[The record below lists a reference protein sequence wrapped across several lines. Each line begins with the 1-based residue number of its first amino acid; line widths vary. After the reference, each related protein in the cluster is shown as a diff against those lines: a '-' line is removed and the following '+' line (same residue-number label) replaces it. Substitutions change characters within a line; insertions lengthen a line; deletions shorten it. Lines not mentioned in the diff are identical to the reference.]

1 MEQVYLKDWDDYL
14 YDGVNRDIYIYGG
27 NGECVVDLLPKM
39 KEKESVNHTQKEAF
53 TNTQRAL
60 TLLNKRLK
68 AGIDIFTIRGVD
80 CSGEA
85 IPFLRSHGIID
96 EDMTANALY
105 NFTKKNGKEIKLSEV
120 RNGDYLFEGN
130 KDNKW
135 HIGYA
140 VSETRAIESQ
150 DHDKGVVETVIAN
163 RKWKYA
169 TRPNWYII
177 EPEKP
182 VLTRE
187 LKLTDPCMRGED
199 VREAQLLL
207 IAHGYNPGKVDG
219 VFGKNTEIASKNF
232 KSDNGLKHDTGT
244 IGKKTAEK
252 LGFIWEGE

>member
-1 MEQVYLKDWDDYL
+1 MAQVYLKDWDDYL
-14 YDGVNRDIYIYGG
+14 YSGLNRDIYVYGG
-27 NGECVVDLLPKM
+27 NGECIVDQLPRLKAM
-39 KEKESVNHTQKEAF
+39 ESVNHTEKEAF
-53 TNTQRAL
+53 NNTQRTL

-68 AGIDIFTIRGVD
+68 EGYDIFTIRGVD

-85 IPFLRSHGIID
+85 IPFLREHGIID
-96 EDMTANALY
+96 GDMTANALY
-105 NFTKKNGKEIKLSEV
+105 KFTKKNGKEIPLSEV

-130 KDNKW
+130 SNNKW

-140 VSETRAIESQ
+140 VSNTNAIESK
-150 DHDKGVVETVIAN
+150 DHDEGLVETVIAR
-163 RKWKYA
+163 RKWQYA

-182 VLTRE
+182 VLKRE

-199 VREAQLLL
+199 VREAQTLL

-232 KSDNGLKHDTGT
+232 KSDNGLSAKTGT